1 MFHKI
6 NLGNR
11 ILEFYERAFRLLGKD
26 CTSIFSDLLEMDT
39 SKKNSHIIKMV
50 GVKNGLLTHYMN
62 QRFPMIENISVLEE
76 L

>member
-1 MFHKI
+1 
-6 NLGNR
+6 
-11 ILEFYERAFRLLGKD
+11 
-26 CTSIFSDLLEMDT
+26 
-39 SKKNSHIIKMV
+39 MV